1 MVNNNFDPQ
10 QLLSQL
16 GERLKQA
23 RLIRNES
30 QELFASRLG
39 ITRQS
44 YAKMEKGDPATSVG
58 NWVNASQILGKLQ
71 SWQEVLQNDENLF
84 DKFELMTSGRQRA
97 GKQRR

>member
-1 MVNNNFDPQ
+1 MNNNNFSPQ

-44 YAKMEKGDPATSVG
+44 YARMEKGDPTTSVG
-58 NWVNASQILGKLQ
+58 HWVNASQILGKLE
-71 SWQEVLQNDENLF
+71 SWQEVLLNDENLF
-84 DKFELMTSGRQRA
+84 DKFDLIKSGRQRA